1 MLLKRITPA
10 RELNGVKKQGAP
22 GVSQAT
28 KAALR
33 SVWQPARL
41 PTTPAGAKNVSAGT
55 STPKPPTP
63 SVPLTKLLGRR
74 GLTGTWLLLALATT
88 KASTLR
94 GCTLTSTTA
103 AATSTTTAAAS
114 TTAAAASTTS
124 TAATEAPTPGTT
136 PNSTATPSASSTA
149 STAAL
154 AVPSTTLSPLALAV
168 AAPPTG
174 SRRSPDLLSANE
186 VDSSSRSNRGEKGD
200 RGTPLK
206 ERGAR
211 VAARST
217 YS

>member
-1 MLLKRITPA
+1 MPA
-10 RELNGVKKQGAP
+10 RELNSVKKLGTP

-28 KAALR
+28 DAALR
-33 SVWQPARL
+33 SVWQSTRL
-41 PTTPAGAKNVSAGT
+41 PTTTAGVKNVSAGT
-55 STPKPPTP
+55 STPRPPTP

-74 GLTGTWLLLALATT
+74 GLTGTRLLLALATI

-103 AATSTTTAAAS
+103 AATSTTAAAAS

-124 TAATEAPTPGTT
+124 TTATEAPTPSTT
-136 PNSTATPSASSTA
+136 PTSTATPSASSTA
-149 STAAL
+149 STAAP
-154 AVPSTTLSPLALAV
+154 ATPSTTLAPLALAV
-168 AAPPTG
+168 AAPPTMG
-174 SRRSPDLLSANE
+174 RRSSDLLSANE

-206 ERGAR
+206 ERGAT
-211 VAARST
+211 VTARST